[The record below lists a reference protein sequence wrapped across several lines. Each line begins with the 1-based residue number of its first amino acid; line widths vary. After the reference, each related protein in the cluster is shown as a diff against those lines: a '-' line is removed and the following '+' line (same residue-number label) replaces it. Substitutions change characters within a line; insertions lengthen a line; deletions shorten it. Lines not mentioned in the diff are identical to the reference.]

1 MQRLPSAVDI
11 YLKTCLRSSCCES
24 WMVST
29 HFNTMQ
35 QWKSNFTILNN
46 QIINFRYFYIKKE
59 LVCNFYM
66 KLGDVWSSAFGCC
79 DLFDFHYLN
88 GVSTG
93 TMSSSHITIQLSNS
107 ASCSQ
112 ISVLSVHVVCATSRV
127 VTKPDCK
134 IFNFCWFS
142 VKDLNQLLKSLRK
155 KKTK

>member
-1 MQRLPSAVDI
+1 
-11 YLKTCLRSSCCES
+11 
-24 WMVST
+24 
-29 HFNTMQ
+29 
-35 QWKSNFTILNN
+35 
-46 QIINFRYFYIKKE
+46 
-59 LVCNFYM
+59 M

-127 VTKPDCK
+127 VTEPDCK

-142 VKDLNQLLKSLRK
+142 VKDLNQLLKLLK
-155 KKTK
+155 KKKVNKFQF